1 MAKMILEG
9 NQALAVGAKLCR
21 PKVIA
26 SYPITP
32 STHIPEMLSE
42 FVANGELDAD
52 FINVES
58 EHSAISAC
66 IGAQATGVR
75 TFTATASQ
83 GLALMHEIL
92 YVASG
97 MRLPIVMGVANR
109 SLSAPINIWCDH
121 SDTMAE
127 RDSGWMQFYSENNQE
142 ALDLVIQA
150 YRIAEDERVLLPAM
164 VTIDAYTLTHTFEPV
179 DVPSQ
184 KEVDEFLPPY
194 KPVYAILDPERPITQ
209 GSFGTPEYFM
219 EFKYSQQKA
228 MERAKEVIDEV
239 FREFEEKFG
248 RKYGKIEPY
257 RTEGADV
264 ILVTLGSMSG
274 TGKEVV
280 DQLREEGAKVGLIKV
295 TVFRPFPAEEL
306 REAVRGAKVVAVID
320 RDISLGFSGA
330 VFANVSAS
338 LINEEKRPLL
348 ANFIVGLG
356 GRDVRPEDF
365 REIVDKSFRILEAGR
380 VEKPVEWINVSGEVP

>member
-1 MAKMILEG
+1 LAKMILEG

-121 SDTMAE
+121 NDTMAE

-194 KPVYAILDPERPITQ
+194 KPVYAILDL
-209 GSFGTPEYFM
+209 
-219 EFKYSQQKA
+219 KYSQQKA

-257 RTEGADV
+257 RIEGADV

-306 REAVRGAKVVAVID
+306 REAVRRAKVVAVID

-330 VFANVSAS
+330 MFANVSAS